1 MGFHPRRTQP
11 RQHRNA
17 RRRPCCSDHVA
28 TQREGWDADR
38 RSADVRHLRA
48 RSPECT
54 TARRHAA
61 GRVGRRRSD
70 DRAQYTRVDRR
81 NSAPCSDDGD
91 SPSTFSKP
99 GNDAGNARIRAV
111 IRGAGGAVAL
121 AAFSLLAN
129 YLRAQLDRRLIL
141 KQVDELEPDI
151 TSRLALLKAIRTT
164 VQSSGATP
172 WAVVTV
178 DIRTHSFTELGFG
191 PPIKDTSLPV
201 VTLTSV
207 DIGPAQIP
215 TALGSKRT
223 EMVIGTTVEHLPL
236 VWSFAVPLSKGD
248 VDTFRRLTNEYNWC
262 QAALSQ
268 DLTPEDQKRVN
279 ADLANASSRYAA
291 W

>member
-1 MGFHPRRTQP
+1 M
-11 RQHRNA
+11 
-17 RRRPCCSDHVA
+17 
-28 TQREGWDADR
+28 
-38 RSADVRHLRA
+38 
-48 RSPECT
+48 
-54 TARRHAA
+54 
-61 GRVGRRRSD
+61 
-70 DRAQYTRVDRR
+70 
-81 NSAPCSDDGD
+81 
-91 SPSTFSKP
+91 
-99 GNDAGNARIRAV
+99 
-111 IRGAGGAVAL
+111 
-121 AAFSLLAN
+121 
-129 YLRAQLDRRLIL
+129 IL

-151 TSRLALLKAIRTT
+151 TSRLALLKAKRTT

-291 W
+291 WLGDNCHGPTYLAVTRARSPSWRCHRQCETTSRQRLSDSTVVGGSSIREGSMLKAGEWMEARSAGQPEPKRPEKPDPFKDYVIDRLRRRCRIGPRPASLLREIRDLRGAPQWH